1 MRLLFKMVTGFVVIA
16 GVTVMLLVAAPF
28 VLSEVVSN
36 LRAEGQDARG
46 RELTVLAGR
55 GSAIGVSVRD
65 VEQAEAS
72 SERATGVLVED
83 VRPDSPADKA
93 GLRPSDIIVEFDGEH
108 VRSARQFT
116 RLVQETP
123 AGRTVK
129 AAIMRGGQRRD
140 VEITPASRRSADLLI
155 DGDRIRERLGDLGTL
170 ADRLPPFN
178 FNFDFGGPFDSGRR
192 LGVTVNELTRQLA
205 DYFGASDGVLI
216 TSVTDGSAAAR
227 AGLQAGDVIV
237 SLNGAPVR
245 SREDLARAIREAA
258 DDRSQSVDV
267 TVGYVREKRERT
279 ATATL
284 EAPRRPAR
292 ERARH

>member
-1 MRLLFKMVTGFVVIA
+1 MRLLFKMVTGLVVMA
-16 GVTVMLLVAAPF
+16 GVTVMLLVAAP
-28 VLSEVVSN
+28 VILNEVASN

-72 SERATGVLVED
+72 SERAMGIVVDD

-93 GLRPSDIIVEFDGEH
+93 GLRRLDIIVEFDGEH

-123 AGRTVK
+123 PGRTVK

-140 VEITPASRRSADLLI
+140 VEITPETRRSADLLM
-155 DGDRIRERLGDLGTL
+155 DGDRIRERLGDLSTL
-170 ADRLPPFN
+170 ADHLPPLN
-178 FNFDFGGPFDSGRR
+178 FNFDFGPFESGRR

-205 DYFGASDGVLI
+205 DYFGARDGVLV
-216 TSVTDGSAAAR
+216 TSVADGSAAAR

-237 SLNGAPVR
+237 SLNGAPVH
-245 SREDLARAIREAA
+245 SREDLMRGIRETA
-258 DDRSQSVDV
+258 DRDRSQSTVDV
-267 TVGYVREKRERT
+267 TIGYVREKRERT
-279 ATATL
+279 TTATL
-284 EAPRRPAR
+284 EAPRRTP
-292 ERARH
+292 RAHH